1 MSKKIQII
9 VLPII
14 CLLLGMALAGVYN
27 MTAPIIAE
35 VEKNTANEARREVLA
50 AADDFTEVTKEFS
63 EDLGIKE
70 CYKATNGEGATFM
83 ISTSGY
89 GGEISMMVGIS
100 SEGKITGTKILSH
113 SETPGLGAKANN
125 PDFLSQYNKK
135 GGSFN
140 VVKNSPK
147 DENDIVA
154 VSSATTT
161 SKAVTKGINNV
172 LTAFEQIK
180 GEL

>member
-1 MSKKIQII
+1 
-9 VLPII
+9 
-14 CLLLGMALAGVYN
+14 
-27 MTAPIIAE
+27 
-35 VEKNTANEARREVLA
+35 
-50 AADDFTEVTKEFS
+50 
-63 EDLGIKE
+63 
-70 CYKATNGEGATFM
+70 
-83 ISTSGY
+83 
-89 GGEISMMVGIS
+89 MMVGIS